1 MLSFIII
8 AVSWALL
15 AGGFLAFALVSRRKL
30 EALAATVEERT
41 LAVQPAARVSYH
53 ERLKATYK
61 RMGLKPR
68 EWMNE

>member
-1 MLSFIII
+1 MKR
-8 AVSWALL
+8 ALL
-15 AGGFLAFALVSRRKL
+15 VLGMV
-30 EALAATVEERT
+30 ALAATVEERT